1 MSDTS
6 SNKVNIKLGD
16 MIEIIAP
23 NDITIHNIIFL
34 VDYVGYTQI
43 TLINLSDDSEEDK
56 ILYIDNGNFRNE
68 SIESINI
75 LERSE
80 ITGYARQND
89 LIIDTWIDV
98 HFDME
103 IPLIVT
109 GKITNLEED
118 QIEITTSDKQVIY
131 IDFAYQGIPL
141 DLQIKEIN
149 IRDPPTLSPDTT
161 DSDVDEESRSELTE
175 QVDAVDIDIAEDD
188 KLPMDEFK
196 TNIQNLIMQADQIKF
211 GSELDEITES
221 VYLPESQ
228 QRFGIEKQVND
239 LLDELL
245 STIPNNQRTYTVLN
259 EIHKMISRFK
269 ELREEFSIFD
279 EYNNAVQA
287 RKVGSEHKP
296 LVDTLDKLNQK
307 LYWILLVSKNKK
319 KIYNLENVSDEDFND
334 IIPLNTQEVVNNEI
348 DVYNKYLENDT
359 PDSQNKYI
367 YLQREMNNYSK
378 PFLPPS
384 NTNDVLAV
392 KEPNTNLLTV
402 VNNLEEFKSS
412 ALDKHMLSQKKFL
425 LQVHIT
431 GESILET
438 HKQNTIITT
447 KKKQIIPNEEIYI
460 KSILTLPEPTVRFSR
475 INLPTTDIAT
485 RSNLNNNFINY
496 WLLLKKTSIVSP
508 VFVNDVSKP
517 IDIDENTYLSEN
529 TEYVPDLSV
538 EENRDYRKFLE
549 TIIPKTRV
557 LFNLTK
563 KYITNNLSIYEI
575 LKYME
580 PFMIYQKDITFK
592 QYQDFIGFIKSEINT
607 VKSNFVNNNKSLNN
621 LNAKSSNYKSE
632 LLNILYRNDSNIYDE
647 VIEEYN
653 IPNINNLS
661 DGEIYNKF
669 INIDNGKLYNIAL
682 CFSVVSLMIPDGVE
696 KLDEL
701 NKIVNDEE
709 AKTVKD
715 CNKHIIAKKYI
726 ELDELEDDSG
736 VDVYFDKKYDPT
748 YYDII
753 NEYDKELQ
761 ELEDDTVDNKIEF
774 LSEKLQKTNGF
785 SVQDSLREARSI
797 LQKKRLVEDGE
808 YAILEQLTEN
818 GTALYYYKRSGK
830 VWLPDENIDSS
841 VFTDDNKTFCNLDTN
856 CVNINNN
863 CEDISDGKSVIEGNN
878 IKKLLHEFDVNFKQ
892 NIQQIKKNIEN
903 EYKLAVTNIKKLT
916 QINENNRLL
925 NNNKQYNTGLSLEQF
940 ERVKSPY
947 EKLRDSILG
956 QSDFVKKQNDITKF
970 VRAFT
975 RPANDGEDEWWLY
988 CNATN
993 VKILPIFINKLASA
1007 YIDGDN
1013 YMSVMDDI
1021 CTVQGEKSD
1030 DDAYIVDK
1038 YSGYNIKAIQFDVSE
1053 GYSEDGYKI
1062 KSRDVLEAEFNYSLT
1077 ENGKTK
1083 REFESPE
1090 TEKIF
1095 KVSNAIAK
1103 YIGVNLET
1111 HLDFITRNVVLM
1123 REKTMPSKEKYMQ
1136 TQAKK
1141 KKVVPYEKAYN
1152 SHLIVITLSYFI
1164 ISIQTSIPPIK
1175 TRKRFPGCIKSF
1187 TGYPM
1192 AGEEDLSGITYLA
1205 CITNKIKSS
1214 IEPWDAIKKT
1224 KVEDIVTK
1232 MQTLIKKY
1240 IINTQEVK
1248 DKIKEKILYNS
1259 LNVNEDEIPESLDL
1273 RLWNNYLPQ
1282 LYPTKIKSF
1291 EQVSKAFIDDL
1302 KTNYKKSS
1310 KQQHEKINV
1319 LRSKIIYS
1327 TIKIQEHIENII
1339 SKKKA
1344 ILTNSSFEP
1353 FLENSCCDSDDINT
1367 LQYFI
1372 NANNEIAKL
1381 NNDVVQTQNIL
1392 DDLERLKKANTII
1405 ISKDTKLK
1413 YPELPSDFSD
1423 ETIYKAFIHYCRFNS
1438 NIPLMN
1444 EEIRAICKDK
1454 PISFDNK
1461 LEIKKQIVKLK
1472 DEGYS
1477 YTSKSLNQLI
1487 DLVNKKNME
1496 PLQSNNVVFNNV
1508 STLESIINYADENN
1522 SSILP
1527 PIFISKFQAL
1537 ISNYQDGE
1545 LMEDTKEMEDM
1556 KNYLYV
1562 ANNSMKDEI
1571 IKFINDKSLK
1581 RPNKKIIECINTIT
1595 NFTSTGTNVYID
1607 ATDETT
1613 HKMINYIKL
1622 TIRSICKLYPAMIIN
1637 NVDYKKVFP
1646 PKHWKL
1652 SKIHKTDFN
1661 KMINK
1666 YYDPINSYNNDNDIK
1681 VILQEIYDSTNIIY
1695 ELSENTLFN
1704 TPYMKNNTM
1713 FYSVF
1718 DRKMSLLLFQY
1729 YFYSILKEHINLL
1742 DNNSLLTEIALS
1754 KKTNSSETD
1763 VIANEDEDLQI
1774 EIEIISGEKSSLSEK
1789 VASLL
1794 NSYANIICSHKND
1807 INYNYDEVMSL
1818 VHRAGQKEKDGITDY
1833 FKNLTESEREIQNYF
1848 KKHKLEKWSKG
1859 LQKGLRVYQEDTYDD
1874 ERKQLE
1880 EQAINDFKF
1889 GNNDAVTDMVRNIYE
1904 VESIN
1909 DKQETEFIENEEYNL
1924 ELIAEDDDY
1933 GERDGDE
1940 EF

>member
-1 MSDTS
+1 
-6 SNKVNIKLGD
+6 
-16 MIEIIAP
+16 
-23 NDITIHNIIFL
+23 
-34 VDYVGYTQI
+34 
-43 TLINLSDDSEEDK
+43 
-56 ILYIDNGNFRNE
+56 
-68 SIESINI
+68 
-75 LERSE
+75 
-80 ITGYARQND
+80 
-89 LIIDTWIDV
+89 
-98 HFDME
+98 
-103 IPLIVT
+103 
-109 GKITNLEED
+109 
-118 QIEITTSDKQVIY
+118 
-131 IDFAYQGIPL
+131 
-141 DLQIKEIN
+141 
-149 IRDPPTLSPDTT
+149 
-161 DSDVDEESRSELTE
+161 
-175 QVDAVDIDIAEDD
+175 
-188 KLPMDEFK
+188 
-196 TNIQNLIMQADQIKF
+196 MQADQIKF

-259 EIHKMISRFK
+259 DIHKMISRFK
-269 ELREEFSIFD
+269 ELRQEFSIFD

-296 LVDTLDKLNQK
+296 LVETLDKLNQK

-319 KIYNLENVSDEDFND
+319 KIYNLENANDTDFTDVVS
-334 IIPLNTQEVVNNEI
+334 LQTQDVVNQEI
-348 DVYNKYLENDT
+348 DVYNKYLENDI

-367 YLQREMNNYSK
+367 YLQRELNNYNK

-384 NTNDVLAV
+384 NTKDVLAV
-392 KEPNTNLLTV
+392 KETNTNLLTV
-402 VNNLEEFKSS
+402 VDNLEEFKSS
-412 ALDKHMLSQKKFL
+412 ALHKNILSQKRFL
-425 LQVHIT
+425 LQVHLT
-431 GESILET
+431 GEGIIET
-438 HKQNTIITT
+438 HKHNNIMTT
-447 KKKQIIPNEEIYI
+447 KKKQIIPNEEIFI
-460 KSILTLPEPTVRFSR
+460 KSILTLPEPSVRFSR
-475 INLPTTDIAT
+475 INLPSTDIAT
-485 RSNLNNNFINY
+485 RSNLNHNFINY
-496 WLLLKKTSIVSP
+496 WLLLKKSSIVSP

-517 IDIDENTYLSEN
+517 IDVDENTYLSEN
-529 TEYVPDLSV
+529 TEYVPDLSI
-538 EENRDYRKFLE
+538 EENKDYRKFLD

-557 LFNLTK
+557 LFNVTK

-580 PFMIYQKDITFK
+580 PFMIYQNDITFK

-621 LNAKSSNYKSE
+621 LTAKSANYKSD
-632 LLNILYRNDSNIYDE
+632 LLNILFRNDSNIYDE
-647 VIEEYN
+647 VIEVYN
-653 IPNINNLS
+653 IPNITNLS
-661 DGEIYNKF
+661 DGEIYNNF
-669 INIDNGKLYNIAL
+669 IKTDNCALYNIAL
-682 CFSVVSLMIPDGVE
+682 CLSVVSLMIPNGVE

-701 NKIVNDEE
+701 NKIVNDGE
-709 AKTVKD
+709 AKTAKD
-715 CNKHIIAKKYI
+715 CSKHVIAKKYI

-753 NEYDKELQ
+753 NEYDKELR
-761 ELEDDTVDNKIEF
+761 ELEDGTMDNKIEF
-774 LSEKLQKTNGF
+774 LSKKLQKTNGF
-785 SVQDSLREARSI
+785 SVEDSLREARSI
-797 LQKKRLVEDGE
+797 LQKKRLVEQGE

-818 GTALYYYKRSGK
+818 GTSIYYYKRSGN
-830 VWLPDENIDSS
+830 VWLPDENIDSD
-841 VFTDDNKTFCNLDTN
+841 VFTDDSKAFCNLDTN
-856 CVNINNN
+856 CITINNS
-863 CEDISDGKSVIEGNN
+863 CEDISDGKSVIEGDN
-878 IKKLLHEFDVNFKQ
+878 IKKILAEFDVNYKQ
-892 NIQQIKKNIEN
+892 NIQQIKKNIEYD
-903 EYKLAVTNIKKLT
+903 YKKAVINIKKII

-925 NNNKQYNTGLSLEQF
+925 NNNKQYNTGLTLEQF

-947 EKLRDSILG
+947 EKLRDNILG
-956 QSDFVKKQNDITKF
+956 QSDFVKKQNDIAKF
-970 VRAFT
+970 VRTFT

-988 CNATN
+988 CNTSN

-1013 YMSVMDDI
+1013 YMSVVDDI
-1021 CTVQGEKSD
+1021 CTLQGEKSD

-1053 GYSEDGYKI
+1053 GYTEEGYKV
-1062 KSRDVLEAEFNYSLT
+1062 KSRDVLEAEFNFSLT
-1077 ENGKTK
+1077 QNGNSK

-1103 YIGVNLET
+1103 YIGINLDA
-1111 HLDFITRNVVLM
+1111 HLNFITRNVVLM
-1123 REKTMPSKEKYMQ
+1123 REKTMPSQEKYMQ
-1136 TQAKK
+1136 MQAKK
-1141 KKVVPYEKAYN
+1141 KKTIPYEKAYN
-1152 SHLIVITLSYFI
+1152 SHLIIITLSYFI

-1187 TGYPM
+1187 VGYPM
-1192 AGEEDLSGITYLA
+1192 GGEEDLSGITYLA

-1224 KVEDIVTK
+1224 KIEDIVTK
-1232 MQTLIKKY
+1232 MQNLIKKY

-1248 DKIKEKILYNS
+1248 DKIKEKLLYNS
-1259 LNVNEDEIPESLDL
+1259 INVNEDEIPESLDI

-1282 LYPTKIKSF
+1282 LYPSKIKSF
-1291 EQVSKAFIDDL
+1291 QQVSKAFVDDL
-1302 KTNYKKSS
+1302 KSNYKKGS
-1310 KQQHEKINV
+1310 KQQHEQINV
-1319 LRSKIIYS
+1319 IRSKIIYS
-1327 TIKIQEHIENII
+1327 TVVIQELIQKII
-1339 SKKKA
+1339 SNKKA

-1381 NNDVVQTQNIL
+1381 NNDVVQSQNIL

-1405 ISKDTKLK
+1405 IIKDTKLK
-1413 YPELPSDFSD
+1413 YPDLPSDFSD

-1438 NIPLMN
+1438 NVPLMN

-1461 LEIKKQIVKLK
+1461 LEIKKQIAKLK

-1477 YTSKSLNQLI
+1477 YSSNSLNLLI
-1487 DLVNKKNME
+1487 DLINKQNMDTI
-1496 PLQSNNVVFNNV
+1496 QSNNVVFNNV
-1508 STLESIINYADENN
+1508 NTLESILNYADENN

-1527 PIFISKFQAL
+1527 PIFISKYQAL
-1537 ISNYQDGE
+1537 INNYQDGE

-1556 KNYLYV
+1556 KNYLYI

-1581 RPNKKIIECINTIT
+1581 RPNKKIIECINTIA
-1595 NFTSTGTNVYID
+1595 NFTSTGSDVYID
-1607 ATDETT
+1607 ADDETT

-1666 YYDPINSYNNDNDIK
+1666 YYSPINSYNNDDDIK
-1681 VILQEIYDSTNIIY
+1681 IILQEIYDSTSIIY

-1704 TPYMKNNTM
+1704 TPYIKNNTK

-1718 DRKMSLLLFQY
+1718 DRKMCLLLFQY

-1742 DNNSLLTEIALS
+1742 DNNALLTELALS
-1754 KKTNSSETD
+1754 KKTKSSETD
-1763 VIANEDEDLQI
+1763 IIVNEDDDLQV

-1807 INYNYDEVMSL
+1807 INYNYEEIMSL
-1818 VHRAGQKEKDGITDY
+1818 VHRSGQKEKDGITDY
-1833 FKNLTESEREIQNYF
+1833 FKNLTEDEREIQNYF

-1880 EQAINDFKF
+1880 QQAIKDIKF

-1904 VESIN
+1904 VEAIN
-1909 DKQETEFIENEEYNL
+1909 DNQETEFIENEEYNL

-1933 GERDGDE
+1933 GDRDGDE